1 MINPNYL
8 KTNDMAK
15 HIGYSSH
22 FLLKNKNIIFFEN
35 VHYFS
40 KELRTNWKVSEI
52 VAWVENKN
60 MTDQAKSVLDTI
72 LS

>member
-1 MINPNYL
+1 MINSNYL

-15 HIGYSSH
+15 YIGYSTH

-40 KELRTNWKVSEI
+40 KELRTNWKVSEMI
-52 VAWVENKN
+52 AWVENKN
-60 MTDQAKSVLDTI
+60 MTDKAKSVLDTI

>member
-1 MINPNYL
+1 MTSSQYL

-15 HIGYSSH
+15 HIGYSGH
-22 FLLKNKNIIFFEN
+22 FLLKNKDVLFFEN

-40 KELRTNWKVSEI
+40 KELRINWKVSEM

-60 MTDQAKSVLDTI
+60 TSDQAKSVLDTI